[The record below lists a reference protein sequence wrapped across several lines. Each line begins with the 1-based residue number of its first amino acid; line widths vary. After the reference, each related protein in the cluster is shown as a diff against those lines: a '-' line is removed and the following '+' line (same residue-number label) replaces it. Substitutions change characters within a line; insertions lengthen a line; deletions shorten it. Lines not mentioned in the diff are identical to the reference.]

1 MHNTPRGLYIHIPFC
16 EKKCAYCD
24 FYSSFPLKKSV
35 NEYVTS
41 LKREI
46 KKWGGELGC
55 PIDTIYI
62 GGGTPS
68 LLGGEIISLIECVRD
83 NFKVLKD
90 AEITVEINPSSAFDF
105 LEYACSA
112 GVNRISIGVQSGS
125 DATLKTLGRTHTVK
139 DSINTVN
146 RARELGFDN
155 ISVDLMIGLP
165 QSCAQTLNRDIDFII
180 SLMPD
185 HISSYILK
193 VEENTA
199 FAKIRDNLNLPDDD
213 QIADQYLYMC
223 DCLKRAGFEH
233 YEISNFA
240 RFGKHSRHNLK
251 YWRCGEYLGLGASA
265 HSYINGERF
274 YYPRDLKGYINAP
287 QIISEGSGGT
297 AEEKFVLGIRLSEGV
312 DLVEIFGRVSD
323 DMKVKIQEFEKH
335 GYINAQ
341 LPHISLTERG
351 MLISNSII
359 TELLL

>member
-193 VEENTA
+193 IEENTA
-199 FAKIRDNLNLPDDD
+199 FSLNRGKLDLPDDD
-213 QIADQYLYMC
+213 RIADEYLYMC
-223 DCLKRAGFEH
+223 KRFKESGFEH
-233 YEISNFA
+233 YEVSNFT
-240 RFGKHSRHNLK
+240 RFGKKSRHNLK
-251 YWRCGEYLGLGASA
+251 YWCGEEYLGLGASA
-265 HSYINGERF
+265 HSYINGKRF
-274 YYPRDLKGYINAP
+274 YYPRDLKGYINSP
-287 QIISEGSGGT
+287 EIILDGEGGT
-297 AEEKFVLGIRLSEGV
+297 AQERFMLGMRLSEGV
-312 DLVEIFGRVSD
+312 DLSEIFGTIPDEVKSRV
-323 DMKVKIQEFEKH
+323 EKLEKY
-335 GYINAQ
+335 GYIKAQ
-341 LPHISLTERG
+341 MPHISLTESG